1 MEPNNRTLA
10 TGQIVTEGILAS
22 SLSGQSAAIVG
33 LGILA
38 VLLGVGGVF
47 GAIRTRRRRA
57 EIAPTYGST
66 GGIVFTIVQLGC
78 AGALLLGGLILIALV
93 LLAKR

>member
-1 MEPNNRTLA
+1 M
-10 TGQIVTEGILAS
+10 
-22 SLSGQSAAIVG
+22 VG

-38 VLLGVGGVF
+38 VLLGIGGMI
-47 GAIRTRRRRA
+47 GAILTRRRRA

-66 GGIVFTIVQLGC
+66 GGIFYTMVQLGC
-78 AGALLLGGLILIALV
+78 SGAMLLGGVLLITVV

>member
-1 MEPNNRTLA
+1 MG
-10 TGQIVTEGILAS
+10 GQD
-22 SLSGQSAAIVG
+22 AAVVG

-38 VLLGVGGVF
+38 ALLGVGGII

-66 GGIVFTIVQLGC
+66 GGIVFTVVQLGC
-78 AGALLLGGLILIALV
+78 AGALLLGGVILIAVV
-93 LLAKR
+93 LLGKR